1 MKSPKR
7 YLNLIIYPILIA
19 AAASFLLFPDISAQ
33 GAYNGII
40 NSLEIIVPSLFPF
53 MVLTLFLTES
63 SISERLLKFPSLL
76 LSRITGI
83 DKKYCSVFLLGMIGG
98 YPSAAKNILTLCKK
112 RKISTKNAEALLC
125 FCTNAGPSF
134 LVSAV
139 GSKMFLSDS
148 VGAIMFV
155 SSLLSSFTLIFVY
168 GKKLIKDEAT
178 ISPAANPP
186 LSVSLV
192 NAVKGSCNALTM
204 ICSFVILFSVFISFM
219 PAFPDDFSAFSALF
233 YGFFEVTVGS
243 IYTARDLS
251 LSNVLLASA
260 ICGWGGLCVI
270 LQIAAICSEA
280 GIKLYNFIISRLLNS
295 FLNVV
300 YTFLL
305 LIIIPINTTQ
315 TFLNNSCSAEVGV
328 FSAPIPALMLLL
340 CCVTLPIC
348 IKKRKNL

>member
-1 MKSPKR
+1 MVKQKK
-7 YLNLIIYPILIA
+7 YMNLIIYPIVITASA
-19 AAASFLLFPDISAQ
+19 AFLLFPDIASQ

-83 DKKYCSVFLLGMIGG
+83 DKKYCCVFLLGMIGG
-98 YPSAAKNILTLCKK
+98 YPSAAKNISTLCKK
-112 RKISTKNAEALLC
+112 GYVSRKNAEMLLC

-134 LVSAV
+134 LISAV

-168 GKKLIKDEAT
+168 GKELKKNDNT
-178 ISPAANPP
+178 IPTANPP
-186 LSVSLV
+186 LSISLV
-192 NAVKGSCNALTM
+192 KAVKGSCNALTM
-204 ICSFVILFSVFISFM
+204 ICSFVILFSVFLSFV
-219 PAFPDDFSAFSALF
+219 PTFSEEFSVINALF
-233 YGFFEVTVGS
+233 YGLFEVTVGS
-243 IYTARDLS
+243 VYAACDLS
-251 LSNVLLASA
+251 LSNVLIASA

-270 LQIAAICSEA
+270 LQISAICSEA
-280 GIKLYNFIISRLLNS
+280 GISVGRFIISRLLNS
-295 FLNVV
+295 LLNAL

-305 LIIIPINTTQ
+305 LLIIPINTTQ
-315 TFLNNSCSAEVGV
+315 TFLNNSSYAQAGII
-328 FSAPIPALMLLL
+328 SAPIPAIMLLL
-340 CCVTLPIC
+340 CCITLPIC
-348 IKKRKNL
+348 LKKRKNL